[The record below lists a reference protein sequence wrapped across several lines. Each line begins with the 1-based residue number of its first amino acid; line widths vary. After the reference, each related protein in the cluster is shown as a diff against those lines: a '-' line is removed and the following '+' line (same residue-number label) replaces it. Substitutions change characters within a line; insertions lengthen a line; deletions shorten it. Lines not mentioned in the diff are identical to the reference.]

1 MAATRK
7 ASNVRSAV
15 TGDVYIGK
23 AHSGDA
29 IDGVKTVPDGL
40 TALGYLSDD
49 GFKIK
54 PERKTDDLKAWQNA
68 DVVRTVAT
76 ESSIEISFQLI
87 ESKKE
92 VIELFWQSKV
102 TAGSDSGSF
111 DISPG
116 ATTGVHALLMDIID
130 GDQVIRYYFPEV
142 ELVDRDEIKGKNG
155 EVYGYGVT
163 LKAYP
168 AQINKT
174 GDAVSGRGW
183 MTALK
188 ADTPPVPPSPKP
200 EPPKPPKPEPD
211 PNPPSNN

>member
-15 TGDVYIGK
+15 TGDVYIGD
-23 AHSGDA
+23 AHAGDT
-29 IDGVKTVPDGL
+29 IDGVGKIPDGL

-102 TAGSDSGSF
+102 TAGADSGSF

-116 ATTGVHALLMDIID
+116 ATTGVHALLMDIVD
-130 GDQVIRYYFPEV
+130 GDQVIRYYFPEA

-168 AQINKT
+168 AQINNK

-200 EPPKPPKPEPD
+200 QPD

>member
-15 TGDVYIGK
+15 TGDVYIGN
-23 AHSGDA
+23 AHAGDT
-29 IDGVKTVPDGL
+29 IDGVGKIPDGL

-102 TAGSDSGSF
+102 TAGADSGSF

-130 GDQVIRYYFPEV
+130 GDQVIRYYFPEA

-168 AQINKT
+168 AQINHK

-200 EPPKPPKPEPD
+200 QPD

>member
-15 TGDVYIGK
+15 TGDVYIGE
-23 AHSGDA
+23 AHAGDT
-29 IDGVKTVPDGL
+29 IDGVGKIPDGL

-102 TAGSDSGSF
+102 TAGADSGSF

-116 ATTGVHALLMDIID
+116 ATTGVHALLMDIVD
-130 GDQVIRYYFPEV
+130 GDQVIRYYFPEA

-168 AQINKT
+168 AQINKK

-188 ADTPPVPPSPKP
+188 ADTTPVPPSPKP
-200 EPPKPPKPEPD
+200 QPD

>member
-1 MAATRK
+1 MGVVMAATRK

-15 TGDVYIGK
+15 TGDVYIGD
-23 AHSGDA
+23 AHAGDT
-29 IDGVKTVPDGL
+29 IDGVGKIPDGL

-102 TAGSDSGSF
+102 TAGADSGSF

-116 ATTGVHALLMDIID
+116 ATTGVHALLMDIVD
-130 GDQVIRYYFPEV
+130 GDQVIRYYFPEA

-168 AQINKT
+168 AQINNK

-200 EPPKPPKPEPD
+200 QPD

>member
-1 MAATRK
+1 MGVVMAATRK

-15 TGDVYIGK
+15 TGDVYIGD
-23 AHSGDA
+23 AHAGDT
-29 IDGVKTVPDGL
+29 IDGVGKIPDGL

-102 TAGSDSGSF
+102 TAGADSGSF

-142 ELVDRDEIKGKNG
+142 ELIDRDEIKGKNG

-168 AQINKT
+168 AQINHK

-200 EPPKPPKPEPD
+200 QPD

>member
-1 MAATRK
+1 MLFARLL
-7 ASNVRSAV
+7 
-15 TGDVYIGK
+15 
-23 AHSGDA
+23 
-29 IDGVKTVPDGL
+29 P
-40 TALGYLSDD
+40 
-49 GFKIK
+49 
-54 PERKTDDLKAWQNA
+54 
-68 DVVRTVAT
+68 
-76 ESSIEISFQLI
+76 SSIEISFQLI

-102 TAGSDSGSF
+102 TAGADSGSF

-116 ATTGVHALLMDIID
+116 ATTGVHALLMDIVD

-142 ELVDRDEIKGKNG
+142 ELIDRDEIKGKNG

-174 GDAVSGRGW
+174 GNAVSGRGW

-188 ADTPPVPPSPKP
+188 ADTPPN
-200 EPPKPPKPEPD
+200 PPKPQPD
-211 PNPPSNN
+211 PNPPSDN

>member
-23 AHSGDA
+23 AHAGDT

-102 TAGSDSGSF
+102 TAGADSGSF

-116 ATTGVHALLMDIID
+116 ATTGVHALLMDIVD

-142 ELVDRDEIKGKNG
+142 ELIDRDEIKGKNG
-155 EVYGYGVT
+155 EVYG
-163 LKAYP
+163 LSL
-168 AQINKT
+168 IHI
-174 GDAVSGRGW
+174 
-183 MTALK
+183 
-188 ADTPPVPPSPKP
+188 
-200 EPPKPPKPEPD
+200 
-211 PNPPSNN
+211 

>member
-1 MAATRK
+1 MVATRK

-15 TGDVYIGK
+15 TGDVYIGA
-23 AHSGDA
+23 AHAGDT
-29 IDGVKTVPDGL
+29 IDGVGKIPDGL

-102 TAGSDSGSF
+102 TAGADSGAF

-116 ATTGVHALLMDIID
+116 ATTGVHALLMDIVD
-130 GDQVIRYYFPEV
+130 GDQVIRYYFPEA

-168 AQINKT
+168 AQINKK

-188 ADTPPVPPSPKP
+188 ADTPPVPPKP
-200 EPPKPPKPEPD
+200 QPD
-211 PNPPSNN
+211 PNPPADN

>member
-1 MAATRK
+1 MASTLN

-15 TGDVYIGK
+15 TGNVYFGA
-23 AHSGDA
+23 AHAGDT
-29 IDGVKTVPDGL
+29 ITGVSTVPSGL

-49 GFKIK
+49 GFTIK

-76 ESSIEISFQLI
+76 ESSLEVSFTMI

-92 VIELFWQSKV
+92 AIELFWQTSV
-102 TAGSDSGSF
+102 TAAADSGSF

-116 ATTGVHALLMDIID
+116 ATTGVHSLVID
-130 GDQVIRYYFPEV
+130 VVDGKEVIRYYFPEV
-142 ELVDRDEIKGKNG
+142 ELVDRDEMKGKNG
-155 EVYGYGVT
+155 EIYGYGVT

-168 AQINKT
+168 AQINSK
-174 GDAVSGRGW
+174 GDAVSARGW

-188 ADTPPVPPSPKP
+188 SSTS
-200 EPPKPPKPEPD
+200 
-211 PNPPSNN
+211 SGS

>member
-1 MAATRK
+1 M
-7 ASNVRSAV
+7 
-15 TGDVYIGK
+15 TG
-23 AHSGDA
+23 
-29 IDGVKTVPDGL
+29 L
-40 TALGYLSDD
+40 RLSLSV
-49 GFKIK
+49 
-54 PERKTDDLKAWQNA
+54 KTDDLKAWQNA

-102 TAGSDSGSF
+102 TAGADSGSF

-142 ELVDRDEIKGKNG
+142 ELIDRDEIKGKNG

-168 AQINKT
+168 AQINKK

-200 EPPKPPKPEPD
+200 EPD

>member
-23 AHSGDA
+23 AHAGDT

-102 TAGSDSGSF
+102 TAGADSGSF

-168 AQINKT
+168 AQINKK

-188 ADTPPVPPSPKP
+188 ADTPPVPPSPA
-200 EPPKPPKPEPD
+200 PKPPKPEPD

>member
-15 TGDVYIGK
+15 TGDVYIGD
-23 AHSGDA
+23 AHAGDT
-29 IDGVKTVPDGL
+29 IDGVGNVPDSL

-76 ESSIEISFQLI
+76 ESSIEISFELI

-102 TAGSDSGSF
+102 TASKDAGSF

-116 ATTGVHALLMDIID
+116 ATTGVHALLMDIVD
-130 GDQVIRYYFPEV
+130 GDQVIRYYFPEA

-168 AQINKT
+168 AQINKK

-188 ADTPPVPPSPKP
+188 ADTPPVPPKP
-200 EPPKPPKPEPD
+200 TPD
-211 PNPPSNN
+211 PNPPAGN

>member
-23 AHSGDA
+23 AHAGDT
-29 IDGVKTVPDGL
+29 IDGVKTVPEGL

-116 ATTGVHALLMDIID
+116 ATTGVHALLMDIVD

-142 ELVDRDEIKGKNG
+142 ELIDRDEIKGKNG

-168 AQINKT
+168 AQINKK

-188 ADTPPVPPSPKP
+188 ADTPPAPPS
-200 EPPKPPKPEPD
+200 PKPPKPEPD
-211 PNPPSNN
+211 PNPPSDH

>member
-15 TGDVYIGK
+15 TGDVYIGD
-23 AHSGDA
+23 AHAGDT
-29 IDGVKTVPDGL
+29 IDGVGKVPDSL

-102 TAGSDSGSF
+102 TAGVDSGSF

-116 ATTGVHALLMDIID
+116 ATTGVHALLMDIVD
-130 GDQVIRYYFPEV
+130 GDQVIRYYFPEA

-168 AQINKT
+168 AQINHK

-200 EPPKPPKPEPD
+200 QPD

>member
-1 MAATRK
+1 MVSTLN

-15 TGDVYIGK
+15 TGNVYFGA
-23 AHSGDA
+23 AHAGDT
-29 IDGVKTVPDGL
+29 ITGVSTVPSGL

-49 GFKIK
+49 GFTIK

-76 ESSIEISFQLI
+76 ESSLEVSFTMI

-92 VIELFWQSKV
+92 AIELFWQTSV
-102 TAGSDSGSF
+102 TAAADSGSF

-116 ATTGVHALLMDIID
+116 VTTGVHSLVID
-130 GDQVIRYYFPEV
+130 VVDGKEVIRYYFPEV
-142 ELVDRDEIKGKNG
+142 ELVDRDEMKGKNG
-155 EVYGYGVT
+155 EIYGYGVT

-168 AQINKT
+168 AQINNK
-174 GDAVSGRGW
+174 GDAVSARGW

-188 ADTPPVPPSPKP
+188 S
-200 EPPKPPKPEPD
+200 
-211 PNPPSNN
+211 SGSGS

>member
-23 AHSGDA
+23 AHAGDT
-29 IDGVKTVPDGL
+29 IKGVEPVPSGL

-102 TAGSDSGSF
+102 TAGADSGSF

-116 ATTGVHALLMDIID
+116 ATTGVHALLMDIVD

-142 ELVDRDEIKGKNG
+142 ELIDRDEIKGKNG

-174 GDAVSGRGW
+174 GNAVSGRGW

-188 ADTPPVPPSPKP
+188 ADTPPTPPPAP
-200 EPPKPPKPEPD
+200 VPPKPQPD
-211 PNPPSNN
+211 PNPPSGN